1 MLAKNNLLTFL
12 LILMLLLSL
21 LSGLQNFAHL
31 SVCSTISCEKVHASS
46 FESIF
51 GVPLGLWA
59 APGLI
64 MVLFFHLKKRKKMVF
79 CALAAMLG
87 AEIYLTFIQLY
98 IILCLCFLA
107 LLSVSFVL
115 AGEKSILSKAGLITC
130 LFFFCFHFIFFF
142 PNLQLRY
149 TLAQIPMDTRV
160 EVFGSPSCLHCKKAI
175 AQLKAICSDYGADL
189 ILRPVPLSPADYEL
203 TIDWVCSLFFE
214 KATESARNV
223 GLQIMW
229 ENERRLKELGPEN
242 ETTTTLPVILA
253 TTSRGTR
260 VFRGWHERFAGI
272 LGELLENNASVGK
285 IDMNA
290 IGHITGKV
298 CTPTTCN

>member
-1 MLAKNNLLTFL
+1 
-12 LILMLLLSL
+12 MLLLSL

-31 SVCSTISCEKVHASS
+31 SACGTISCEKVHTSS
-46 FESIF
+46 FGSIF

-59 APGLI
+59 VPGLI

-87 AEIYLTFIQLY
+87 AEIYLTFVQLY
-98 IILCLCFLA
+98 IIHGLCLLCLCFLG
-107 LLSVSFVL
+107 LLFMSFVL
-115 AGEKSILSKAGLITC
+115 ATERSIISKAGLITC
-130 LFFFCFHFIFFF
+130 MFFFGFHFVFFF
-142 PNLQLRY
+142 PNFQPRS
-149 TLAQIPMDTRV
+149 TLAQIPADTRV
-160 EVFGSPSCLHCKKAI
+160 EVFGSPSCLHCKEAI
-175 AQLKAICSDYGADL
+175 PQLKAICSNYGADL
-189 ILRPVPLSPADYEL
+189 VLRPVPLSLADHEL

-223 GLQIMW
+223 GPQIMW
-229 ENERRLKELGPEN
+229 ENERRLKELGSEN

-260 VFRGWHERFAGI
+260 VFRGWHKRFADI

-285 IDMNA
+285 VDMNA